1 MRQFAIKFQPQDK
14 KVSVPQGT
22 DLLTA
27 ATKAGIILTA
37 PCGGEGLCGKC
48 RLIVKK
54 GTVKSEYS
62 NLISDADRKKGM
74 VLACQAIVE
83 SDLEVNVPKES
94 VEAHAHASHEAEDFT
109 KGIVLERESAFIFSP
124 FVRKIFIE
132 LERPTTDDNS
142 SDLERIEK
150 HLRAKIGGLH
160 LSTRLANLKHL
171 SEVIRDS
178 DFKITA
184 VLSYKDG
191 FFEMLSVEPG
201 DTTASNYAFA
211 FDIGTTTV
219 VGQLIDMNT
228 KSILGTRI
236 AFNKQ
241 ASYGSDV
248 ITRIIYASQHEDGL
262 GRLNSAILDNI
273 NEIVEDLVASC
284 RVSMADVYAVVCAGN
299 MTMMHLLLKI
309 DPSNIRKAPYVPT
322 VNAFPPVSASEL
334 SLEINPKG
342 VAAFIPGVSTYLGGD
357 IVAGLLACGIAESE
371 ETCLLVDIGTNGEVV
386 LGNKDWMIGAAAS
399 AGPAFEGSGLSCGMK
414 AVQGAIQ
421 KVAIDEDFNVQT
433 WTIGELSPKG
443 ICGSGYID
451 ILCQMLKRGIIT
463 KDGKIDRLKLSKR
476 IRKTDTGYEFVV
488 VFKGESG
495 AEKDIAVHEDDIEN
509 LKRSKGAIYSAI
521 IALLNKVGK
530 SIDEVKRIYIAGGFG
545 NYLNIENSIYIG
557 LLPDIARSV
566 YEFVGNSS
574 LAGARMALLSHEA
587 YEMTMRI
594 YKNITYLDLSAEPNY
609 MDEYIASLFFPHTD
623 LGRFPSVRL

>member
-1 MRQFAIKFQPQDK
+1 
-14 KVSVPQGT
+14 
-22 DLLTA
+22 
-27 ATKAGIILTA
+27 
-37 PCGGEGLCGKC
+37 
-48 RLIVKK
+48 
-54 GTVKSEYS
+54 
-62 NLISDADRKKGM
+62 
-74 VLACQAIVE
+74 
-83 SDLEVNVPKES
+83 
-94 VEAHAHASHEAEDFT
+94 
-109 KGIVLERESAFIFSP
+109 
-124 FVRKIFIE
+124 
-132 LERPTTDDNS
+132 
-142 SDLERIEK
+142 
-150 HLRAKIGGLH
+150 
-160 LSTRLANLKHL
+160 
-171 SEVIRDS
+171 
-178 DFKITA
+178 
-184 VLSYKDG
+184 
-191 FFEMLSVEPG
+191 
-201 DTTASNYAFA
+201 
-211 FDIGTTTV
+211 
-219 VGQLIDMNT
+219 
-228 KSILGTRI
+228 
-236 AFNKQ
+236 
-241 ASYGSDV
+241 
-248 ITRIIYASQHEDGL
+248 
-262 GRLNSAILDNI
+262 
-273 NEIVEDLVASC
+273 
-284 RVSMADVYAVVCAGN
+284 AVVCAGN

-557 LLPDIARSV
+557 LLPDIASSV